1 MTQLRELDVVR
12 VARLDHGN
20 REFDGTEGCKREPRI
35 GDTGTIVHDY
45 APGDANARVAV
56 EMVNDSGL
64 TSGSR
69 TSPSPSWSSSTPTG
83 LRRERDAGR
92 EECDIDCCAVSAG

>member
-64 TSGSR
+64 TIWLADFAKSELELVHAYR
-69 TSPSPSWSSSTPTG
+69 APS
-83 LRRERDAGR
+83 
-92 EECDIDCCAVSAG
+92 